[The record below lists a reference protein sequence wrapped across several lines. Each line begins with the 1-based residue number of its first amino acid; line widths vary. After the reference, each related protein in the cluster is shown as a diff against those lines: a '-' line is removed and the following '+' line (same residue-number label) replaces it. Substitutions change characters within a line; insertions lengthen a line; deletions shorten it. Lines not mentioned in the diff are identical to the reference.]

1 MFVVLLNLSLNFVI
15 DHGEAS
21 SPMKAQYVSPWY
33 CHRLVPA
40 EITSTVTPC
49 TFPCLF
55 LSAHEDP
62 RIVVHHEPDGTSCK
76 ISTGLHH
83 QFEVGVCRGSFC
95 ISNSGQRKLK
105 RKKRFICLLSLIKL
119 IKAKK
124 EMKALNAEISR
135 LRSAAVARRSGT
147 LSPRGGGIVD
157 ASSGTRLPNTEVGLS
172 GIGSPGVA
180 IPAVASID
188 SLGASGRGSSAGRPA
203 VSESANSRNLNA
215 GHSETVG
222 GVGSGFAENG
232 GSGLH
237 ESGIGGDEI
246 GSTLRGVFSGTSPRD
261 LNLESLG
268 REENVGGNAGAGNR
282 MRGIFEGRGISG
294 VGNNGRGST
303 NDLEIETSNDR
314 LFSIDGTDTE
324 NGPSVARLERSM

>member
-1 MFVVLLNLSLNFVI
+1 MFVVLLFLRLYIVI

-95 ISNSGQRKLK
+95 FSNSGQRKLK

-119 IKAKK
+119 MKAKK

-135 LRSAAVARRSGT
+135 LRSAAVATRSGT
-147 LSPRGGGIVD
+147 LSPRGRAIVD
-157 ASSGTRLPNTEVGLS
+157 ATRDTRLPNTEVGLS

-180 IPAVASID
+180 ISTVGSIG
-188 SLGASGRGSSAGRPA
+188 SLGAGGRGSSAGRHV
-203 VSESANSRNLNA
+203 VSENNNARNLNA
-215 GHSETVG
+215 GHSGTVG
-222 GVGSGFAENG
+222 GIGSGFAENG

-237 ESGIGGDEI
+237 ENSIGGDEI
-246 GSTLRGVFSGTSPRD
+246 VSTLRGVFSGSSPRD

-268 REENVGGNAGAGNR
+268 REENFRGNAGADNR
-282 MRGIFEGRGISG
+282 MRGIFGGRGMSG

-314 LFSIDGTDTE
+314 LFSVDGTDTE
-324 NGPSVARLERSM
+324 NGPSVARLERSK

>member
-1 MFVVLLNLSLNFVI
+1 MVLLILSLNFVI

-40 EITSTVTPC
+40 RITSTVTPC

-76 ISTGLHH
+76 IYTGLHH

-95 ISNSGQRKLK
+95 ISNSGPRNLK

-124 EMKALNAEISR
+124 EMSALNAEISR

-147 LSPRGGGIVD
+147 LSPREGGIVD
-157 ASSGTRLPNTEVGLS
+157 ASSGTRLPNTEIGRS
-172 GIGSPGVA
+172 GIGSTGDV
-180 IPAVASID
+180 IPTVGSIG
-188 SLGASGRGSSAGRPA
+188 SLGAGGRGSSAGRHA
-203 VSESANSRNLNA
+203 VSENAISRNLNA
-215 GHSETVG
+215 GHSGTVG
-222 GVGSGFAENG
+222 AFGSGFAENG

-237 ESGIGGDEI
+237 ESGMGGDEI
-246 GSTLRGVFSGTSPRD
+246 GSTDRGVFSGSSPHGV
-261 LNLESLG
+261 NLESLG
-268 REENVGGNAGAGNR
+268 REENFDGNAGAGNR

-294 VGNNGRGST
+294 VGNNGRGRT
-303 NDLEIETSNDR
+303 NDLEIGTSNDR
-314 LFSIDGTDTE
+314 LFSVDGTDTE
-324 NGPSVARLERSM
+324 NGPSVARLERSK

>member
-1 MFVVLLNLSLNFVI
+1 MVLLILSLNFVI

-21 SPMKAQYVSPWY
+21 SPMKAEYSSPWY

-40 EITSTVTPC
+40 QITSTVTPC

-119 IKAKK
+119 MKAKK

-135 LRSAAVARRSGT
+135 LRSAAVERRSGT
-147 LSPRGGGIVD
+147 LSPRGGGIAD
-157 ASSGTRLPNTEVGLS
+157 ASRGTRLPNTEVGLS

-180 IPAVASID
+180 FPTVGSIG
-188 SLGASGRGSSAGRPA
+188 SLGAGGRGSSAGRRA
-203 VSESANSRNLNA
+203 VSENANSRNLNA
-215 GHSETVG
+215 GNSGTVG
-222 GVGSGFAENG
+222 GFGSGFAENG

-237 ESGIGGDEI
+237 ESNIGGDEI
-246 GSTLRGVFSGTSPRD
+246 GSTLRGVISGSSPRD
-261 LNLESLG
+261 LNLERLE
-268 REENVGGNAGAGNR
+268 REGNFDGDAGTGNR
-282 MRGIFEGRGISG
+282 MRGIFRGRGISG

-314 LFSIDGTDTE
+314 LFSVDGTDTE

>member
-1 MFVVLLNLSLNFVI
+1 MVVLLILSLNFVI

-21 SPMKAQYVSPWY
+21 SPMKAQYGSPWY

-40 EITSTVTPC
+40 QITSSVTPC

-157 ASSGTRLPNTEVGLS
+157 ASRGTRLPNTEVGRS

-180 IPAVASID
+180 IPTVGSIG
-188 SLGASGRGSSAGRPA
+188 SLGAGERGSSARRRA
-203 VSESANSRNLNA
+203 VSENANSINLNA
-215 GHSETVG
+215 GHSGSVG
-222 GVGSGFAENG
+222 GFGSGFDENG

-237 ESGIGGDEI
+237 ESGIGGDEV
-246 GSTLRGVFSGTSPRD
+246 GSTLRGVFSGSSPRD
-261 LNLESLG
+261 LNIESLG
-268 REENVGGNAGAGNR
+268 REENFSGNAGSGNR
-282 MRGIFEGRGISG
+282 MRDIFEGRGISG

-314 LFSIDGTDTE
+314 RFSVDSTDTE
-324 NGPSVARLERSM
+324 NGPSLARLERSM